1 MAKHNAANARIK
13 REYFT
18 YLKEAQR
25 RDEGSIDAVAKALA
39 RFEEAN
45 GHKDFKTFHR
55 AQAVAFKRKLDEQTA
70 VRTGKPLSRATI
82 NSTLSALRAFFV
94 WLAGQPGY
102 KSRLSYADADYFNLA
117 EKDVR
122 IAKAARHKAFPTLEQ
137 VHHVIATMPTGNAI
151 ELRNRALV
159 AFALLT
165 GARDGALASFRLK
178 HVDLVQGRVDQDARD
193 VRTKASKT
201 FATWFFPVGGD
212 ALPIVQD
219 WCHYLRTA
227 LLWGDD
233 DPLFPPTRIGLGE
246 NGGFAPV
253 GLRRGECWHDAGPIR
268 TIFRNAFTA
277 AGLPYFNPHSLRD
290 TLVQLGEQVCTT
302 PEQFKAWSQNL
313 GHERVMTTLT
323 SYGTVAP
330 HWQAELIRGM
340 AMTKGAAG
348 KLTAAVDAAL
358 VAQVLVAMQNLPGD
372 GLGLKNGDNL
382 LTL

>member
-1 MAKHNAANARIK
+1 MAKHSGANARIK

-25 RDEGSIDAVAKALA
+25 RDETSIDAVAKALA

-55 AQAVAFKRKLDEQTA
+55 AQAVAFKHKLDKQPA
-70 VRTGKPLSRATI
+70 IRTGKPLSRATV
-82 NSTLSALRAFFV
+82 NSTLSALRGFFI

-102 KSRLSYADADYFNLA
+102 KSRLSYADADYFNLS

-122 IAKAARHKAFPTLEQ
+122 IAKAVRHKVFPSLDQ
-137 VHHVIATMPTGNAI
+137 VHHVIASMPTCTAI
-151 ELRNRALV
+151 EMRNRALV

-178 HVDLVQGRVDQDARD
+178 HVDLLQGRVDQDARD

-201 FATWFFPVGGD
+201 FSTWFFPVGGE
-212 ALPIVQD
+212 ALQIVQD
-219 WCHYLRTA
+219 WCAYLRTT

-233 DPLFPPTRIGLGE
+233 DPLFPPTQIGLGE
-246 NGGFAPV
+246 NGGFVPV
-253 GLRRGECWHDAGPIR
+253 GLRRGECWQGAGPIR
-268 TIFRNAFTA
+268 DIFRKAFEA
-277 AGLPYFNPHSLRD
+277 AGLPYFNPHSFRD
-290 TLVQLGEQVCTT
+290 TLVHHGEKVCPTI
-302 PEQFKAWSQNL
+302 EAFKAWSQNL

-330 HWQAELIRGM
+330 HRQAELIRGM
-340 AMTKGAAG
+340 GLDSTDQLAP
-348 KLTAAVDAAL
+348 AVDAAF
-358 VAQVLVAMQNLPGD
+358 VAKVVAAMQNLPVSRD
-372 GLGLKNGDNL
+372 
-382 LTL
+382 

>member
-1 MAKHNAANARIK
+1 MAKTNPANARIK

-45 GHKDFKTFHR
+45 GSKDFKTFHR
-55 AQAVAFKRKLDEQTA
+55 AQAVAFKHKLDQQPA
-70 VRTGKPLSRATI
+70 VRTGKPLSRATV

-102 KSRLSYADADYFNLA
+102 KSRLSYADADYFNLPD
-117 EKDVR
+117 KDVR
-122 IAKAARHKAFPTLEQ
+122 IAKAVRPKAFPTLAQ
-137 VHHVIATMPTGNAI
+137 VHSVLDAMTAETPI
-151 ELRNRALV
+151 EMRNRALL

-201 FATWFFPVGGD
+201 FSTWFFPVGGN
-212 ALPIVQD
+212 ALAIVED
-219 WCHYLRTA
+219 WCGFLRSTM
-227 LLWGDD
+227 LWGDD
-233 DPLFPPTRIGLGE
+233 DPLFPPTKIGLDAEGA
-246 NGGFAPV
+246 FAPV
-253 GLRRGECWHDAGPIR
+253 GLRRGECWQSAGPIR
-268 TIFRNAFTA
+268 DIFREVFTA

-330 HWQAELIRGM
+330 HRQAELIRGLKASAVSTM
-340 AMTKGAAG
+340 
-348 KLTAAVDAAL
+348 AAVSEVDPAL
-358 VAQVLVAMQNLPGD
+358 FAQFLALAQQ
-372 GLGLKNGDNL
+372 LGGGRL
-382 LTL
+382 

>member
-25 RDEGSIDAVAKALA
+25 RDEGSIDAVAKSLA

-55 AQAVAFKRKLDEQTA
+55 AQAVAFKHKLVKQPA
-70 VRTGKPLSRATI
+70 VRTGKPLSRATV

-122 IAKAARHKAFPTLEQ
+122 IAKAARHKAFPSLEQ
-137 VHHVIATMPTGNAI
+137 VHHVIAAMPTGTAI

-212 ALPIVQD
+212 ALQIVQD
-219 WCHYLRTA
+219 WCEYLRTT

-233 DPLFPPTRIGLGE
+233 DPLFPPTQIGLGE
-246 NGGFAPV
+246 NGGFMPV
-253 GLRRGECWHDAGPIR
+253 GLRRGECWQGAGPIR
-268 TIFRNAFTA
+268 DIFRNAFEA
-277 AGLPYFNPHSLRD
+277 AGLPYFNPHSFRN
-290 TLVQLGEQVCTT
+290 TLVQHGARTCPTIEA
-302 PEQFKAWSQNL
+302 FKAWSQNL
-313 GHERVMTTLT
+313 GHERVMTTLA
-323 SYGTVAP
+323 SYGTVDP
-330 HWQAELIRGM
+330 HRQAELIRGM
-340 AMTKGAAG
+340 GTGKCAVG
-348 KLTAAVDAAL
+348 KLASAVDPAL
-358 VAQVLVAMQNLPGD
+358 VAQVLAAIQNLPGE
-372 GLGLKNGDNL
+372 GLS
-382 LTL
+382 

>member
-25 RDEGSIDAVAKALA
+25 RDETSIDAVAKALA

-55 AQAVAFKRKLDEQTA
+55 AQAVAFKHKLDKQLA
-70 VRTGKPLSRATI
+70 VRTGKPLSRATV

-122 IAKAARHKAFPTLEQ
+122 IAKASRHKAFPSLEQ
-137 VHHVIATMPTGNAI
+137 VHHVIAAMPTGTAI
-151 ELRNRALV
+151 ELRNRALMS
-159 AFALLT
+159 FALLT

-178 HVDLVQGRVDQDARD
+178 HVDLVQRRVDQDARD
-193 VRTKASKT
+193 VQTKASKT

-212 ALPIVQD
+212 ALQIVQD
-219 WCHYLRTA
+219 WCEYLRTA
-227 LLWGDD
+227 LLWGDE
-233 DPLFPPTRIGLGE
+233 DPLFPPTQIGLGE
-246 NGGFAPV
+246 NGGFAPL
-253 GLRRGECWHDAGPIR
+253 GLRRSECWQGAGPIR
-268 TIFRNAFTA
+268 EIFRKAFEG

-313 GHERVMTTLT
+313 GHERVMTTFT

-330 HWQAELIRGM
+330 HRQAELIRGM
-340 AMTKGAAG
+340 VAGKGVAG
-348 KLTAAVDAAL
+348 KLATAVDPAF
-358 VAQVLVAMQNLPGD
+358 VAQVLAAMQNLPGD
-372 GLGLKNGDNL
+372 GL
-382 LTL
+382 T

>member
-1 MAKHNAANARIK
+1 MFYAHAKGWRSREAPSGNGSLKAGRGLPRQVKARENRK
-13 REYFT
+13 AMPY
-18 YLKEAQR
+18 
-25 RDEGSIDAVAKALA
+25 VALPG
-39 RFEEAN
+39 FI
-45 GHKDFKTFHR
+45 T
-55 AQAVAFKRKLDEQTA
+55 
-70 VRTGKPLSRATI
+70 
-82 NSTLSALRAFFV
+82 ALRRKPSFGR
-94 WLAGQPGY
+94 LA
-102 KSRLSYADADYFNLA
+102 LTYADADYFNLA

-122 IAKAARHKAFPTLEQ
+122 IAMAARHKAFPSLEQ
-137 VHHVIATMPTGNAI
+137 VHHVVAAMPAGTAI
-151 ELRNRALV
+151 ELRNRALI

-178 HVDLVQGRVDQDARD
+178 HVDLVQSRVDQDARD

-219 WCHYLRTA
+219 WCHYLRAT

-233 DPLFPPTRIGLGE
+233 DPLFPPTQIGLGE
-246 NGGFAPV
+246 NGGFVPV
-253 GLRRGECWHDAGPIR
+253 GLRRGECWQGAGPIR
-268 TIFRNAFTA
+268 DIFRNAFAA

-330 HWQAELIRGM
+330 HRQAELIRNIG
-340 AMTKGAAG
+340 AAKVAAG
-348 KLTAAVDAAL
+348 KLATTVDPAL
-358 VAQVLVAMQNLPGD
+358 VAQVLAAMQSLPGR
-372 GLGLKNGDNL
+372 GV
-382 LTL
+382 T